1 MARNTEQETVEATI
15 RPVPRYGVF
24 MGVGVVFGL
33 IAAALL
39 TWIGS
44 YEPSQALDVVY
55 PAGQVFGFLLLWTV
69 PIGLALGGVVALLL
83 ERTSRKQ
90 ARTVRVS
97 HETVTTED

>member
-1 MARNTEQETVEATI
+1 MARSAKQETVEATI

-24 MGVGVVFGL
+24 MGLGVVLGV
-33 IAAALL
+33 IAAAIL

-69 PIGLALGGVVALLL
+69 PIGLALGGVVALIF
-83 ERTSRKQ
+83 ERTARKHS
-90 ARTVRVS
+90 RTVRVS
-97 HETVTTED
+97 HETVTTDD